1 MLRLDIINYQDINIL
16 VFYGNCNTNFMI
28 KIYFN
33 SNQTA
38 LHFLCQN
45 AVNLVNIVIITG
57 DFNIRDSDWDLL
69 AYYHSMHTDDL
80 MTITD
85 SLGLELFPSS
95 NPGLT
100 RFMDNPQDS
109 NSIVMPQV
117 NFLQKITFDKL
128 YNNGFLIGVHSRT
141 LFIFSECNTI

>member
-1 MLRLDIINYQDINIL
+1 
-16 VFYGNCNTNFMI
+16 
-28 KIYFN
+28 
-33 SNQTA
+33 
-38 LHFLCQN
+38 
-45 AVNLVNIVIITG
+45 
-57 DFNIRDSDWDLL
+57 
-69 AYYHSMHTDDL
+69 MHTDDL

-85 SLGLELFPSS
+85 SLGLELSPSS

-109 NSIVMPQV
+109 NSIVTPQV

-141 LFIFSECNTI
+141 LSISSERNTI